1 MQALELLYAL
11 GYAQGAKPPLI
22 LKDIERVA
30 YEADL
35 APSCCVSHDPGRII
49 DRAQLLLP
57 L

>member
-1 MQALELLYAL
+1 MQTLEILYAL
-11 GYAQGAKPPLI
+11 GYAQGAKPPLV

-35 APSCCVSHDPGRII
+35 VPSCCVSNDPGRII

-57 L
+57 F